1 VRECPRFESLRGIDK
16 ERSMSED
23 VKAHITGVVFQ
34 VSTKPGDAVAAGDP
48 VIVLESM
55 KMEIPVEAPRAGTV
69 REIKVAEGQ
78 TVQEGDTVAVLD

>member
-1 VRECPRFESLRGIDK
+1 MP
-16 ERSMSED
+16 ED

-34 VSTKPGDAVAAGDP
+34 IPAKPGDAVAAGDAI
-48 VIVLESM
+48 IVLESM
-55 KMEIPVEAPRAGTV
+55 KMEIPVEAPRAGKV